1 MRRFKK
7 LIACIL
13 MFSLVFTAAL
23 PALAVGT
30 QPLSVQTDTLKET
43 VSNRFYQLVDRLIRI
58 LGRVLNTVIPGLNWT
73 GKIPSLK
80 DYTAENFYPG
90 KASFDPA
97 PADNARWQ
105 MGFGEASF
113 LTDIDPL
120 DGSFYIAGKIG
131 FTEGNVHVAV
141 ADDQGVNT
149 FALSDGVTTV
159 TFSSVDGFGLTRGDV
174 LEVRRRLADF
184 AAAHGVDAINVS
196 SIHQHSCI
204 DTLGL
209 GAPILPALL
218 KNPAGILLGGRN
230 LVTGKTDAF
239 MESFYTAVT
248 KASRKNNSGA
258 VLKNFGCCFVGNAVA
273 VYPFDFKFFTN
284 DKRCVIK

>member
-131 FTEGNVHVAV
+131 FTEGNVPVAV

-159 TFSSVDGFGLTRGDV
+159 TFLRSTASALPGATCSRSAAVWRISRRCTASTRSTFHRSTSIRASIRSASA
-174 LEVRRRLADF
+174 RR
-184 AAAHGVDAINVS
+184 
-196 SIHQHSCI
+196 
-204 DTLGL
+204 
-209 GAPILPALL
+209 
-218 KNPAGILLGGRN
+218 
-230 LVTGKTDAF
+230 
-239 MESFYTAVT
+239 SF
-248 KASRKNNSGA
+248 
-258 VLKNFGCCFVGNAVA
+258 
-273 VYPFDFKFFTN
+273 P
-284 DKRCVIK
+284 RC